1 MSLLVFRGFRGSS
14 FRVIFFF
21 FVFLLGNTGGSLN
34 INTPCASSVR
44 YTQRRNE
51 GRQCKEI
58 NKLRERE
65 KVSKGESGMLCEH
78 LTAYYLIIAAP
89 GGCRCN
95 RIHNHHSLR
104 VHSFFKYLF
113 FSSSLNVKL
122 SHDATCVP
130 STCSDNDGH
139 PERSS
144 TIVPG
149 EPTGKGG
156 SSTFTSWLL
165 LCCMFFIYFPSFL
178 QGYLFV

>member
-1 MSLLVFRGFRGSS
+1 
-14 FRVIFFF
+14 
-21 FVFLLGNTGGSLN
+21 
-34 INTPCASSVR
+34 
-44 YTQRRNE
+44 
-51 GRQCKEI
+51 
-58 NKLRERE
+58 
-65 KVSKGESGMLCEH
+65 MLCEH

-89 GGCRCN
+89 GGCCCN

-104 VHSFFKYLF
+104 VRSFFKYLF
-113 FSSSLNVKL
+113 FSSSSLNVKL

-156 SSTFTSWLL
+156 SSTFPSL
-165 LCCMFFIYFPSFL
+165 LCCMFFYFSSCLQCYFYIYLFRNVNVSCLTEMRRLPPSF
-178 QGYLFV
+178 FC